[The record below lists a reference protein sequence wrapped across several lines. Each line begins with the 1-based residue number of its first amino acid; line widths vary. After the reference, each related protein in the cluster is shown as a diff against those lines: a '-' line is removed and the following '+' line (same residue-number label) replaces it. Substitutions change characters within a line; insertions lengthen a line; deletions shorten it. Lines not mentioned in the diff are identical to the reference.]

1 MKNAFL
7 LLAFSCCPMFSSAQ
21 IVFSSND
28 LPTIGDS
35 LYFAIDNDYARPN
48 LQKVGPNL
56 IWDFSDLAQNDLAL
70 NLYLDPKE
78 TPFADE
84 FPDANIALRIDFE
97 QPSYSYFLQNDRS
110 VNILGLT
117 ANLEA
122 LGGEQLLQF
131 TNPQLF
137 TVLPTSLGTNLAD
150 TSTFSFEYKDPLIGQ
165 DFTLQSTTFSQIR
178 TDASGEMKLPSGSYS
193 ALRQQIITER
203 RDSLFTSLFG
213 QDRLVQSFIELDTIY
228 LWLSPASKGVLLS
241 TDAGGSITYYAP
253 TLPPI
258 ASFDFSLL
266 ANGPVSFM
274 DNSAFAPSSWRWDF
288 GDGNSSTQ
296 QNPTHEYDSTGTYN
310 VCLTVENEAGS
321 NEVCQ
326 LLSFVAT
333 STKNLLNALPIEV
346 FPNPAQQQIRFRI
359 EGTVPRSSE
368 LLLYN
373 QYGQM
378 MQRLAFQADQSIVTK
393 DWPTGLYYYQ
403 IIQSGQLQSS
413 GQFSIIQ

>member
-1 MKNAFL
+1 MKNALL
-7 LLAFSCCPMFSSAQ
+7 LLAFSCGAMVSSAQ

-28 LPTIGDS
+28 LPAIGDS
-35 LYFAIDNDYARPN
+35 FYFAIDNDYDLPG
-48 LQKVGPNL
+48 LQESGPNL
-56 IWDFSDLAQNDLAL
+56 IWDFSDLVPDDLAL
-70 NLYLDPKE
+70 NLYLDPKA
-78 TPFADE
+78 TPFADN

-110 VNILGLT
+110 VNILGIT

-131 TNPQLF
+131 INPQLF
-137 TVLPTSLGTNLAD
+137 TVLPTSLGTNIVD
-150 TSTFSFEYKDPLIGQ
+150 TSAFSFEYKDPLIGQ
-165 DFTLQSTTFSQIR
+165 DFTLQSTTYSQIR
-178 TDASGEMKLPSGSYS
+178 TDASGEMKLPSGSYN

-203 RDSLFTSLFG
+203 KDSLFTLLFG

-228 LWLSPASKGVLLS
+228 LWLSPASKGILLS
-241 TDAGGSITYYAP
+241 TDANGSITYYDIP
-253 TLPPI
+253 TPI
-258 ASFDFSLL
+258 ANFDFTLL
-266 ANGPVSFM
+266 ANGPVTFI
-274 DNSAFAPSSWRWDF
+274 DNSAYAPTSWRWDF

-296 QNPTHEYDSTGTYN
+296 QSPTHEFDRTGTYN

-326 LLSFVAT
+326 LLSFVST
-333 STKNLLNALPIEV
+333 STKNLFNALPIEV
-346 FPNPAQQQIRFRI
+346 FPNPAQQHIRFRM

-413 GQFSIIQ
+413 GQFSITR